1 LPAGPLAQGKIMAR
15 NGSLLLLAFLFAATS
30 ALAQQTGSKAVPRGV
45 ILVKGAT
52 PSASDATTPVPEGT
66 AVAAGRL
73 ESRYFGM
80 AYGLPAG
87 WIEQVKGPPPSDSGN
102 YVLALLVPSDAMS
115 KSVRGSILI
124 QAQDLFFTAPPAA
137 NALQMVRYVRD
148 HLPPAQQVVR
158 APAEVKLGDR
168 TFARLDYAAP
178 DIGLHWHIV
187 ATDIRCHT
195 VQFIFSGADPEMLDA
210 MIAGLSRLDLPGGGR
225 APLCV
230 AGYAAP
236 ENVIEHVDPVFP
248 THRFNAVPTR
258 IIIDRQGR
266 VKHVHVISAFPEQ
279 SAALTA
285 ALMKWRFKPY
295 LKNGKAVEI
304 ETGIMFGS
312 NGR

>member
-1 LPAGPLAQGKIMAR
+1 MTR

-30 ALAQQTGSKAVPRGV
+30 ALAQQAGSKALPRNV

-52 PSASDATTPVPEGT
+52 PGASDANTPVPEGT
-66 AVAAGRL
+66 AIAGGRL
-73 ESRYFGM
+73 ESRYFGI
-80 AYGLPAG
+80 AYRIPAG
-87 WIEQVKGPPPSDSGN
+87 WTEQVKGPPPSDSGN
-102 YVLALLVPSDAMS
+102 YVLALLVPSDAVR
-115 KSVRGSILI
+115 KTVRGSILV
-124 QAQDLFFTAPPAA
+124 QAQDLFFTAAPAA
-137 NALQMVRYVRD
+137 NALQMVSYVRD

-158 APAEVKLGDR
+158 APAEVKLGER
-168 TFARLDYAAP
+168 TFARLDYVAP
-178 DIGLHWHIV
+178 EIGLHWHIA

-195 VQFIFSGADPEMLDA
+195 VQFIFSGPDPELLDA
-210 MIAGLSRLDLPGGGR
+210 MIAGLSRLELPGDNR

-236 ENVIEHVDPVFP
+236 ENIVKRVDPVFP

-266 VKHVHVISAFPEQ
+266 VKHVHVLSGFPEQ
-279 SAALTA
+279 TAALIAALT
-285 ALMKWRFKPY
+285 KWRFKPY

-312 NGR
+312 GNGK